1 MAESPPLHR
10 DNLSSVCVQGGVAPR
25 CCAHICAL
33 LHLVPSCADC
43 SSAHQPLPSTV
54 FWSMRRSQGI
64 CRHPGASLRQ
74 SCDWQF
80 HFAAAPAL
88 QAHSAWDPQQSG
100 YLLEGVPQ
108 QGVQAHLQQ
117 CTDMPCTVSVQLRQA
132 LQADQARRR
141 LRANGLNPNEMYESL
156 VGPYGWSPRL
166 EKAKLKLERNMFWQT
181 ADGPEL
187 RKSKQE
193 LEHMFQKEMQDP
205 TDRESKQDSQSSS
218 DDPQPPSG
226 QAAA

>member
-1 MAESPPLHR
+1 MLCSRLCPFAS
-10 DNLSSVCVQGGVAPR
+10 D
-25 CCAHICAL
+25 
-33 LHLVPSCADC
+33 PSCAEC

-80 HFAAAPAL
+80 RFAGCADPA
-88 QAHSAWDPQQSG
+88 DPLCMGSTAFWVLVG
-100 YLLEGVPQ
+100 RYPLARESRHTCSNALTRHP
-108 QGVQAHLQQ
+108 
-117 CTDMPCTVSVQLRQA
+117 TVSVQLRQA

-193 LEHMFQKEMQDP
+193 LEHMFRKEMQDP